1 MNEEE
6 GNIFHRLMICGI
18 EFLEWALD
26 RESSCELC
34 AEIDCEE
41 GVCVNKRPRTPICK
55 RNTIFNDGRQSCSV
69 IETGRITELRKNGPS
84 QTKEIISDQS
94 ETVLLQMFPT
104 GGPSRPS

>member
-41 GVCVNKRPRTPICK
+41 GVCVNKSI
-55 RNTIFNDGRQSCSV
+55 GQ
-69 IETGRITELRKNGPS
+69 GPLFA
-84 QTKEIISDQS
+84 KEIQS
-94 ETVLLQMFPT
+94 SMMADSHVA
-104 GGPSRPS
+104 